1 MDNRVNPLHD
11 LFSRGSTPPVQI
23 QQQFNN
29 PHRAENSSPNELDNL
44 FHNISAPHDQQQQVQ
59 QQPQVHS
66 VQSSDAY
73 TSSAPVTPSMS
84 LTDEPLNSAA
94 SVPNAG
100 SSDRQSALLSLL
112 GGTAPVRPAV
122 GASAPQQ
129 VPTPPGSSQ
138 RSNASP
144 NHNETQGKILL
155 EQLMSGY
162 AHILFFDDRSG

>member
-11 LFSRGSTPPVQI
+11 LFSRGSTPPVQ
-23 QQQFNN
+23 QQPFNN
-29 PHRAENSSPNELDNL
+29 SHRVDNSSPNELDNL
-44 FHNISAPHDQQQQVQ
+44 FHHISAPHEQQQQIQ

-73 TSSAPVTPSMS
+73 STSAPVTPSMS
-84 LTDEPLNSAA
+84 LTDEPLSSAA
-94 SVPNAG
+94 SVPN
-100 SSDRQSALLSLL
+100 SSSADRQSALLSLL
-112 GGTAPVRPAV
+112 GGAAPVRPAV
-122 GASAPQQ
+122 GSSAPQQ

-155 EQLMSGY
+155 EQLMSGCV
-162 AHILFFDDRSG
+162 FFSLI